1 MAKLQVFAGAALL
14 ALIAFS
20 PSAAAENT
28 ELLTGEPLVQ
38 SLRAGGLN
46 VYFRHAQTNWSQS
59 DRVAQPEDW
68 TSCDPSRVRQL
79 SDEGRQQARQIGDAI
94 RALGIPVGE
103 IVASPYCRTVET
115 ASEMGLGAVEPTTD
129 IINLRVARFFGG
141 QASVVATARARL
153 AQPPPEGTNRILVAH
168 GNVARES
175 TPVYP
180 SEAEGVIFLPDG
192 TDGFKVVGRLT
203 PDDWTEL
210 AQTYGQAKP

>member
-1 MAKLQVFAGAALL
+1 MIKLRAYAGAALL
-14 ALIAFS
+14 TLMSFGW
-20 PSAAAENT
+20 SAAAENT
-28 ELLTGEPLVQ
+28 ELLSDEPLIQ
-38 SLRAGGLN
+38 ALRAGGLN
-46 VYFRHAQTNWSQS
+46 VYFRHARTNWSQS
-59 DRVAQPEDW
+59 DQIAQPEDW

-79 SDEGRQQARQIGDAI
+79 SDEGREQARQIGEAI

-115 ASEMGLGAVEPTTD
+115 AREMGLGKVEPSTD

-153 AQPPPEGTNRILVAH
+153 AQAPPEGTNRILVAH

-180 SEAEGVIFLPDG
+180 SEAEGVIFQPDG
-192 TDGFKVVGRLT
+192 RGGFKVLGRLT
-203 PDDWTEL
+203 PDQWTEL
-210 AQTYGQAKP
+210 AKTYAQAKP